1 MKIELTPQE
10 MNYIKEVMLFHRM
23 IDHNHRNTSSQII
36 VKLDAYLTKLK
47 EIMAEDKE
55 DKKYRK
61 KIAK

>member
-23 IDHNHRNTSSQII
+23 IDHSHRNTSSQII
-36 VKLDAYLTKLK
+36 VKMDAYLTKIK
-47 EIMAEDKE
+47 EIIAEDKE